1 MDERVY
7 NVLFLCT
14 GNSARSILAEALIG
28 HWGKGRFK
36 GHSAGSFPKGE
47 VHPMALDLLE
57 NLHLPIRGL
66 RSKSWNEFARAGAP
80 LMDFVFTVC
89 NQATGE
95 ACPV

>member
-1 MDERVY
+1 
-7 NVLFLCT
+7 
-14 GNSARSILAEALIG
+14 
-28 HWGKGRFK
+28 
-36 GHSAGSFPKGE
+36 
-47 VHPMALDLLE
+47 MALDLLE